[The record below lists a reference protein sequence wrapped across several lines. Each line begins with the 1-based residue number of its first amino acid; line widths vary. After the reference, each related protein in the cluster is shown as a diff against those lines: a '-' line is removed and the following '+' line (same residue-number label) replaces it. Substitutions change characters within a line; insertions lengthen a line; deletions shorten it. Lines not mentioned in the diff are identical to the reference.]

1 MSKRL
6 YGQVCAL
13 AVALDVVGERWTL
26 MVARE
31 LIFGPRRY
39 SDLLRELP
47 GLGTNLLA
55 QRLKDLEAA
64 GLIAKRK
71 LPPPAASAVYEL
83 TENGRSTLLP
93 VIRALTDFGLPYL
106 QYPPVE
112 GYFVPAS
119 STMGALSTFY
129 LPERAG
135 ELSLLVEFRT
145 NEDVFH
151 CGLEG
156 GGMVSLGF
164 GDVAGAADLA
174 VMAETAVFMALIV
187 GYKTVAE
194 ALQNG
199 ELHIEQGD
207 EALATTFFALFEGE
221 HTVNVPS

>member
-13 AVALDVVGERWTL
+13 AAALDVVGERWTL

-55 QRLKDLEAA
+55 QRLRDLEQV
-64 GLIAKRK
+64 GLIANRK
-71 LPPPAASAVYEL
+71 LPPPAASSVYEL

-93 VIRALTDFGLPYL
+93 IIRALTNFGLAYL

-119 STMGALSTFY
+119 STMGAMSTFY

-135 ELSLLVEFRT
+135 DLSLLVELHT
-145 NEDVFH
+145 KEDVFH
-151 CGLEG
+151 CELEKG
-156 GGMVSLGF
+156 QMVSLGF
-164 GDVAGAADLA
+164 GDVMGAD
-174 VMAETAVFMALIV
+174 VVVRGETAVFMALIV
-187 GYKTVAE
+187 GYQTVAE
-194 ALQNG
+194 ALQRG
-199 ELHIEQGD
+199 ELWLEKGD
-207 EALATTFFALFEGE
+207 ETAVTTFFDLFAGE
-221 HTVNVPS
+221 YETI